1 MKFLAKIIAVAAICV
16 AGSLAIAPGWAA
28 GPQVLG
34 PQTALGKP
42 SGGYVG
48 RMNLSPERGPA
59 GTIVRVAASGLP
71 PGEDFDLVWGTV
83 AGNWKVADGYYN
95 GREYKPVAYRIARL
109 RSDAQG
115 ALSTTFTTPDDFGF
129 GHDVALQQDGRL
141 FTQANF
147 NLEMSMEVSPT
158 SGPVGTP
165 ISVVVKGVGWRELE
179 NSWTLVYDNAFTG
192 WLSSVT
198 THGVARFTI
207 PATGHE
213 GIHVLSLIH
222 GEFTFPY
229 LNPEQ
234 NPRPDRPRFTRT
246 FTITPGPAN
255 LPPPV
260 DQQTQR
266 DVKGLTPAGELA
278 VSPQFGPIGTP
289 VRISGGGLAPLR
301 EHVVVWTTMVG
312 NRVAGG
318 GFGEEEREIGR
329 LMTDAK
335 GEASFA
341 FDAPDDLGG
350 AHAIIVK
357 SPESQ
362 RRGAFTIVPSALPL
376 DVAEGPA
383 GTEFRIRLRGVGWTE
398 TANIYTVVYD
408 NAYSGYACGF
418 NSQGHVDIIMR
429 ATGAEGYR
437 FIDLYPA
444 IYKGNE
450 ARPNNFRIPQLT
462 YADDHPGE
470 DLPRFRY
477 VFKITGQPG
486 QTSARTD

>member
-1 MKFLAKIIAVAAICV
+1 MKHAGRRLALTLALLV
-16 AGSLAIAPGWAA
+16 AGWAGEPARAA
-28 GPQVLG
+28 GPELLG
-34 PQTALGKP
+34 PPTAIGKP
-42 SGGYVG
+42 AGGYVG
-48 RMNLSPERGPA
+48 RMDLSPDRGPA
-59 GTIVRVAASGLP
+59 GALVRVAVSNLP
-71 PGEDFDLVWGTV
+71 PGEEFELVWGTV
-83 AGNWKVADGYYN
+83 RGAWKVADGAYN
-95 GREYKPVAYRIARL
+95 GRQYTPTAYLIARV
-109 RSDAQG
+109 RSDAKG
-115 ALSTTFTTPDDFGF
+115 DISTSFKAPDDFGF
-129 GHDVALQQDGRL
+129 GHDVVIQQGARL

-147 NLEMSMEVSPT
+147 TLEMSMDISPA
-158 SGPVGTP
+158 SGPAGTP
-165 ISVVVKGVGWRELE
+165 IEVVVKGVGWRELE

-198 THGVARFTI
+198 TQGTARFTI

-213 GIHVLSLIH
+213 GVHVLSLIH

-246 FTITPGPAN
+246 FTITPGEAVLPA
-255 LPPPV
+255 PV
-260 DQQTQR
+260 ASQTR
-266 DVKGLTPAGELA
+266 GDVKRLAPAGDLT
-278 VSPQFGPIGTP
+278 VSPQSGPIGTR
-289 VRISGGGLAPLR
+289 VQIGASGLPPLR
-301 EHVVVWTTMVG
+301 EHVVSWTTMVG
-312 NRVAGG
+312 NRVAVG
-318 GFGEEEREIGR
+318 GFGEDEREIGR
-329 LMTDAK
+329 VASDAK
-335 GEASFA
+335 GQLSYA

-357 SPESQ
+357 SADGEK
-362 RRGAFTIVPSALPL
+362 RGVFTVVPSALPL

-408 NAYSGYACGF
+408 NVYSGYACGF
-418 NSQGHVDIIMR
+418 NSQGHVDIVMR
-429 ATGAEGYR
+429 ATGPEGYR

-470 DLPRFRY
+470 DLPHFRY
-477 VFKITGQPG
+477 VFKVTA
-486 QTSARTD
+486 QTKAAGNTQ

>member
-1 MKFLAKIIAVAAICV
+1 MKHAGRLLA
-16 AGSLAIAPGWAA
+16 LALAFVVSAWSGAHAA
-28 GPQVLG
+28 GPERLG
-34 PQTALGKP
+34 PPVTIGKP
-42 SGGYVG
+42 AGGYVG
-48 RMNLSPERGPA
+48 RMELSPTSGPA
-59 GTIVRVAASGLP
+59 GALVRVALANLP
-71 PGEDFDLVWGTV
+71 PNEDFELVWGTV
-83 AGNWKVADGYYN
+83 KGKWNVADGAYN
-95 GREYKPVAYRIARL
+95 GRQYAPAAYLVARV
-109 RSDAQG
+109 RSDARG
-115 ALSTTFTTPDDFGF
+115 SISTSFTAPDDFGF
-129 GHDVALQQDGRL
+129 GHDVVLQQGARL

-147 NLEMSMEVSPT
+147 NLEMSMENSPA

-165 ISVVVKGVGWRELE
+165 IEVVVKGVGWRELE

-198 THGVARFTI
+198 TQGTARFTI

-213 GIHVLSLIH
+213 GVHVLSLIH

-246 FTITPGPAN
+246 FTITPGPTV
-255 LPPPV
+255 LPAPV
-260 DQQTQR
+260 AEQTQR
-266 DVKGLTPAGELA
+266 EVKRLAPAGDLA

-289 VRISGGGLAPLR
+289 VRISASGLPPLR
-301 EHVVVWTTMVG
+301 EHVVSWTTMVG
-312 NRVAGG
+312 NRVGGG
-318 GFGEEEREIGR
+318 GFGEDEREIGR
-329 LMTDAK
+329 VATDAK
-335 GEASFA
+335 GDLSYA

-357 SPESQ
+357 SAGGEK
-362 RRGAFTIVPSALPL
+362 RGAFTIVPSALPL

-408 NAYSGYACGF
+408 NVYSGYACGF
-418 NSQGHVDIIMR
+418 NSQGHVDIVMR
-429 ATGAEGYR
+429 ATGPEGYR

-470 DLPRFRY
+470 DLPHFRY
-477 VFKITGQPG
+477 VFRVTAQ
-486 QTSARTD
+486 ARASGDAR